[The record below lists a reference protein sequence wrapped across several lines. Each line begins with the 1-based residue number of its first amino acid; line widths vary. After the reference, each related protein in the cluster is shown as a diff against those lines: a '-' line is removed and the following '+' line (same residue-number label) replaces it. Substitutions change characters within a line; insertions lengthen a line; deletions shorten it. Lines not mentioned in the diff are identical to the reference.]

1 LPAISH
7 TINEQMESF
16 KLHAQLEKDSIF
28 ITKLDL
34 SQVRLNK
41 DSRFPWLI
49 LIPELANLRELHE
62 IPDILQSEVY
72 REVHLCS
79 KLLEE
84 LMEADKMNIAALGNL
99 VPQLHI
105 HIIARKHDDI
115 AWPQPVWTKGAAIP
129 YTRDEQDR
137 LVNQLANRL
146 DQ

>member
-1 LPAISH
+1 
-7 TINEQMESF
+7 MESF
-16 KLHAQLEKDSIF
+16 KLHTQLEKDSIF

-34 SQVRLNK
+34 SQVRLNN

-84 LMEADKMNIAALGNL
+84 LVEADKMNIAALGNL

-115 AWPQPVWTKGAAIP
+115 AWPQPVWTKGTTIP
-129 YTRDEQDR
+129 YKRDEQDR